1 MNDQLHARQLKA
13 MQRDLN
19 RRERALAKT
28 LLPCPK
34 CGAPPRIDFGFLDAP
49 YPPGEELI
57 QCPILH
63 EIEGCLGLQHCGVS
77 STGAAHWNFRR
88 VPA

>member
-1 MNDQLHARQLKA
+1 MRDQFTPDQIKEMQLGL
-13 MQRDLN
+13 D
-19 RRERALAKT
+19 RRRRALAKA

-49 YPPGEELI
+49 YRPGQELI

-63 EIEGCLGLQHCGVS
+63 EIEDVGLQPCGVS
-77 STGAAHWNFRR
+77 SIGAAHWNFRR
-88 VPA
+88 ALS